1 MSTEALVFN
10 PTDQGVIAEAS
21 ARLGSR
27 IERSLPK
34 VPWLSNSGQQEAFHK
49 IVALVVESASE
60 IDADMDAKNAIV
72 FWTLT
77 VLYANH
83 KSVRLA
89 TASVKNWGAVVR
101 SPVAATWLSWIGEN
115 SHPGTMVASSCEQ
128 WR

>member
-10 PTDQGVIAEAS
+10 PADQEAIAEAS
-21 ARLGSR
+21 AGLGSR

-34 VPWLSNSGQQEAFHK
+34 VPWLSNSGQQEAFHE
-49 IVALVVESASE
+49 IVALVIESTGE
-60 IDADMDAKNAIV
+60 IDADLDAKNAIV

-89 TASVKNWGAVVR
+89 TASVKNWGTVVS

-115 SHPGTMVASSCEQ
+115 THPGAMVASSYVE